1 MRASGESGGGGGIV
15 LDASTAE
22 TIRNR
27 FDDLAAEFRNT
38 RTPLAAHYRGMTEGC
53 GELAGSIE
61 SGASKFLLSWNDVLD
76 VCSTEAALIAG
87 NVNNFAIDLEALDSD
102 ARTSIVL

>member
-1 MRASGESGGGGGIV
+1 MRGGVRGGGGGIV

-38 RTPLAAHYRGMTEGC
+38 RTSLAAHYRGMTEGC
-53 GELAGSIE
+53 GGAGRVDRERRVSLAVVE
-61 SGASKFLLSWNDVLD
+61 RRLRRLLD
-76 VCSTEAALIAG
+76 
-87 NVNNFAIDLEALDSD
+87 
-102 ARTSIVL
+102 

>member
-38 RTPLAAHYRGMTEGC
+38 RTPWPRTTAA
-53 GELAGSIE
+53 
-61 SGASKFLLSWNDVLD
+61 
-76 VCSTEAALIAG
+76 
-87 NVNNFAIDLEALDSD
+87 
-102 ARTSIVL
+102 